1 MSILVA
7 GLTLVSAF
15 LITFFVNA
23 KFDPL
28 FPGEKRG
35 PTDSRRGP
43 NLAREKGRHPD
54 DGGLT
59 LHLVS
64 STNLRLGGGL
74 ARPTEWYLRRPV
86 VHPDRLRLNR
96 NVGRLH

>member
-15 LITFFVNA
+15 LITFLLMPSLIRYFRA
-23 KFDPL
+23 KKE
-28 FPGEKRG
+28 GQQI
-35 PTDSRRGP
+35 
-43 NLAREKGRHPD
+43 REKGRHPD

-96 NVGRLH
+96 DVGRLH

>member
-15 LITFFVNA
+15 LITFLLMPSLIRYFRA
-23 KFDPL
+23 KKE
-28 FPGEKRG
+28 GQQIREEG
-35 PTDSRRGP
+35 PTWH
-43 NLAREKGRHPD
+43 EKKAGTPTM
-54 DGGLT
+54 GGLLFILSAALT
-59 LHLVS
+59 CGWVGS
-64 STNLRLGGGL
+64 L

-96 NVGRLH
+96 DVGRLH